1 MKTIK
6 NQKLK
11 IMKKLKVF
19 AVLGILMFGMSSCV
33 YSLFPIYTQDTLVFL
48 PELVGKWQDPEESDN
63 YIEFVQSNVKDEG
76 LKVTGTDA
84 SFKMNDDSDGKPETY
99 NYTMAGDGW
108 SIKSDDPIS
117 VDIDGEEVTDPVRVR
132 AHYDKIFG
140 SMQTEASEGA
150 SKMVNDN
157 IVQKIDSATK
167 NGQNLGE
174 DLDKLAKS
182 LNKLGNS
189 LKKWDLD
196 FKGTT
201 YVSTEESYKM
211 IVVEGEER
219 TAYQAHLA
227 QIGEDYF
234 LDIYPLPEYTN
245 DVFDGNMFPVHT
257 FFKLSV
263 DEEEMR
269 MTMFD
274 LEKLNELFESNLIR
288 LRHEYVNGNVLITA
302 QPKEIQKFLDKY
314 SDDENVFDGE
324 AIYSKID

>member
-1 MKTIK
+1 
-6 NQKLK
+6 
-11 IMKKLKVF
+11 MKKLKVF

-189 LKKWDLD
+189 LKK
-196 FKGTT
+196 
-201 YVSTEESYKM
+201 
-211 IVVEGEER
+211 
-219 TAYQAHLA
+219 
-227 QIGEDYF
+227 
-234 LDIYPLPEYTN
+234 
-245 DVFDGNMFPVHT
+245 
-257 FFKLSV
+257 
-263 DEEEMR
+263 
-269 MTMFD
+269 
-274 LEKLNELFESNLIR
+274 
-288 LRHEYVNGNVLITA
+288 
-302 QPKEIQKFLDKY
+302 
-314 SDDENVFDGE
+314 
-324 AIYSKID
+324 